1 MNESTEQARV
11 ILGDE
16 ITLRID
22 KVANGGF
29 CIGRHNGQAVF
40 VRHSLPG
47 ELVKAEITEVN
58 KRYLRADV
66 TEVIEPSSHRASP
79 PCQYAGFCGGCDW
92 QHSEYDFQLELKS

>member
-1 MNESTEQARV
+1 MTKATEPV
-11 ILGDE
+11 KVLLGDQ

-29 CIGRHNGQAVF
+29 CIGRHQGQAVF

-47 ELVKAEITEVN
+47 ELVTAEITEVN

-66 TEVIEPSSHRASP
+66 VEVLEASVHRVDP
-79 PCQYAGFCGGCDW
+79 PCQYAGICG
-92 QHSEYDFQLELKS
+92 